1 MNVLQKRL
9 IEVENLIATTFS
21 TSYYFKLLLEERQSI
36 KRRVRLLEQKEAKL
50 TENRKENFKEQF

>member
-1 MNVLQKRL
+1 MQKLQQRL

-36 KRRVRLLEQKEAKL
+36 KRRLRLLEQINL
-50 TENRKENFKEQF
+50 NEN